1 MDLKLTA
8 HLAELSK
15 LEFTPEELEK
25 ITGEMTDIIAL
36 MDTVAEAEIENS
48 FAAVEPKGLEALRE
62 DKAVASMPREEIL
75 TNAKER
81 DDTYFKV
88 PKVV

>member
-36 MDTVAEAEIENS
+36 MDTVAEADVANS
-48 FAAVEPKGLEALRE
+48 FAAVEPKGLAELRADEA
-62 DKAVASMPREEIL
+62 AASMPREEIL